1 MAGRRPL
8 VVAIILMTVVALY
21 LSMVILMGVVLCWFQ
36 STIKFFYP
44 SSRTKRNKSD
54 GSQQE
59 KSYINSI
66 SGPMVPSC
74 NIGKATIE
82 KHCDSDNAKIKADV
96 AQESCM
102 DYDSSELVTGQHT
115 SFHSSIVFVPL
126 TAGNENRGTSLQP
139 GPIPF
144 RDMTVGEITPEL
156 EYITSNCILP
166 HGVQSSYRYTF

>member
-8 VVAIILMTVVALY
+8 VVAIILMTVVVPY
-21 LSMVILMGVVLCWFQ
+21 LSMVMLMGVVLSWFQ
-36 STIKFFYP
+36 STTKFIYP
-44 SSRTKRNKSD
+44 SSRMKRDKSD

-59 KSYINSI
+59 KRYSNSI
-66 SGPMVPSC
+66 SGPIVPSC

-82 KHCDSDNAKIKADV
+82 KHCNSKIKADV
-96 AQESCM
+96 AQESYL

-115 SFHSSIVFVPL
+115 SFHSSVVDLFVPP
-126 TAGNENRGTSLQP
+126 TGGNDNRGTSLQP

-156 EYITSNCILP
+156 EYITSNCILS
-166 HGVQSSYRYTF
+166 HGVQSSYQYAF